1 MLNGISYSGHVLVAG
16 ESKWIAFWNK
26 QLRWQYL
33 CVLLGYNNRLSVAL
47 LTFEGYESCLRKYFS
62 PDKTFVNYRD
72 FFFLR
77 FLSILSNCRN
87 FYYSFF
93 NKSSIIALWFF
104 VLYYKRNCSVE
115 SSRQNWRTFLQI
127 FVFNIILDVS
137 KCIPEFLLNSIA
149 ALKNSFQILT
159 RLEQLWCVNKKI
171 QQFWILHA
179 SFTKRIQ
186 TCARSLFHFQVS
198 STWIHTSSLRKYETY
213 SIHRIYLLSLF
224 RCVNSSWN
232 SYYQTRDKN
241 WIV

>member
-47 LTFEGYESCLRKYFS
+47 LTFEEYESCLRKYFS

-115 SSRQNWRTFLQI
+115 SSRQSWRTFLQI

-171 QQFWILHA
+171 HNNSEFFMHLSQSVSKHVRALSSIFKSLQLESTQA
-179 SFTKRIQ
+179 LYANTKRIQ
-186 TCARSLFHFQVS
+186 STGYIFSLSFS
-198 STWIHTSSLRKYETY
+198 LSLREFKLEFV
-213 SIHRIYLLSLF
+213 LS
-224 RCVNSSWN
+224 NS
-232 SYYQTRDKN
+232 R
-241 WIV
+241 

>member
-1 MLNGISYSGHVLVAG
+1 MCAPRIQQSSLCCTFNVRGV
-16 ESKWIAFWNK
+16 WIVSAKIF
-26 QLRWQYL
+26 
-33 CVLLGYNNRLSVAL
+33 
-47 LTFEGYESCLRKYFS
+47 F

-115 SSRQNWRTFLQI
+115 SSRQSWRTFLQI